1 MEFKKLINLVWLR
14 IAKMICSDWQNG
26 IEAREVP
33 IQCYQSLFDTVV
45 EVIQEA
51 YEGITGDLVER
62 KKCDSHFEVIG
73 GGYKFRKINSL

>member
-1 MEFKKLINLVWLR
+1 MGKPSLTLVFFFILL
-14 IAKMICSDWQNG
+14 AKASYWQNG

-73 GGYKFRKINSL
+73 GGYKFRKIISL

>member
-1 MEFKKLINLVWLR
+1 MEFKQLIKLAWLR
-14 IAKMICSDWQNG
+14 IAKMIGSDLQNG

-51 YEGITGDLVER
+51 YEGITGHLVER

-73 GGYKFRKINSL
+73 GRNKFRKIHSL